1 MDLKTPE
8 QQANISIE
16 IKSLMAN
23 EMRDTVSAYISR
35 YKGLISMKL
44 GLYEDDLKND
54 IAEQIWKGLLTWDPN
69 GKANRKT
76 YLNRLIEKRFMTL
89 LKSTTALKN
98 NSLLYYADVF
108 TSLEADISPEHTE
121 DRESGETLYQRRQ
134 ELLKDLE
141 VLGAVERAIF
151 PDLLQGSRIDEMATD
166 HGLKRQD
173 IIKAINNIS
182 TRLSE
187 RRANTINGAL

>member
-8 QQANISIE
+8 QKANISIE
-16 IKSLMAN
+16 ISSLMAN
-23 EMRDTVSAYISR
+23 EMKDTVSTYIHR
-35 YKGLISMKL
+35 YKGIISAKL

-54 IAEQIWKGLLTWDPN
+54 IQEQIWKGLLTWDPN
-69 GKANRKT
+69 GKANKKT

-89 LKSTTALKN
+89 LKRTTILKN
-98 NSLLYYADVF
+98 NSLMYYADVF
-108 TSLEADISPEHTE
+108 TSLEGSIDADHTE

-134 ELLKDLE
+134 ELMKDLE
-141 VLGAVERAIF
+141 VLGDIERAIF
-151 PDLLQGSRIDEMATD
+151 PDLLQGSRIDEMAAD

-173 IIKAINNIS
+173 VIKAINNIN

-187 RRANTINGAL
+187 RRANTVNGAL